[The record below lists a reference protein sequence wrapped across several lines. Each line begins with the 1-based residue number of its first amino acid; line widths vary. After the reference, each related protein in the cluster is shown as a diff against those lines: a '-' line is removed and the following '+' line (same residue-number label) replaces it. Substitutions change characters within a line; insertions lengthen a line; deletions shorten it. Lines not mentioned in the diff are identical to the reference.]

1 LEEFQAGE
9 GKYAEIFNLSTGT
22 SLVFKSLEEFQ
33 AGEGKYCILENSWLE
48 NRYTSRFIEILK
60 VFLADGRAIKSL
72 FTHIQAGSQEKNV
85 DSLLY
90 QCVLFYPGLSK
101 ISLSELLKTRV
112 HTFLPKKYRCV
123 IYGQ

>member
-48 NRYTSRFIEILK
+48 NRYTSRFIKILK
-60 VFLADGRAIKSL
+60 VFLAIKSL

-90 QCVLFYPGLSK
+90 QCVVFYPGL
-101 ISLSELLKTRV
+101 
-112 HTFLPKKYRCV
+112 
-123 IYGQ
+123 